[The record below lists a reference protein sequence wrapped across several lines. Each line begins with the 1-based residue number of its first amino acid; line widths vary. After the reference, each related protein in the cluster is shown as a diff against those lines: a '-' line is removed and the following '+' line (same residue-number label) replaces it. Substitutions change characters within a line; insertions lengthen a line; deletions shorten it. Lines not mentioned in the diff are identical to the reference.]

1 MLMGMQGTV
10 SNFSEDASGEVVLD
24 SPPEYAGRR
33 VAFDAAAFAV
43 SGLRFLRP
51 GQRVSLE
58 WAPEGAASGNGGVAP
73 DEDSGR
79 GRVTAVRILTMHP

>member
-1 MLMGMQGTV
+1 MQGTV
-10 SNFSEDASGEVVLD
+10 SIFNEDASGEAVLD
-24 SPPEYAGRR
+24 NGRR

-58 WAPEGAASGNGGVAP
+58 T
-73 DEDSGR
+73 DEAGE
-79 GRVTAVRILTMHP
+79 VVAVRIFTMHE